1 MQWRKGMLRLW
12 IVLSVVWCLFLAVQV
27 YLGAAKGA
35 RAAVELARTTAEYE
49 CASKAADS
57 QEQCVRDRRAAL
69 EVEYDAT
76 VGSYLSQSLSDR
88 VFFTGILL
96 AMALPPLFVL
106 LIGRIAAWILRGFRG
121 A

>member
-57 QEQCVRDRRAAL
+57 QEQCVRDRGSIPHRMACVRCIACVQAL
-69 EVEYDAT
+69 RPQVREPI
-76 VGSYLSQSLSDR
+76 SL
-88 VFFTGILL
+88 
-96 AMALPPLFVL
+96 
-106 LIGRIAAWILRGFRG
+106 
-121 A
+121 